1 MVEVSRAHGQ
11 HMASHGF
18 VVVHQSRR
26 PLHAVEFD
34 GLRTTDAARAAI
46 DVALTAHRRADVD
59 HVIADVLQKRLTTV
73 GSLTDEMRLA
83 GRLVTR
89 WLRNAVEDAGRGMR
103 SVGESDLRRVVVAA
117 GLPEPEWN
125 APIETRSGTYYVDAY
140 WRAKRVAAEADG
152 QAFHFDARAWGND
165 LRRQN
170 AIHGAGVVLLRFP
183 VQRLRTEALECGREL
198 YALVA

>member
-26 PLHAVEFD
+26 PLHIVELG
-34 GLRTTDAARAAI
+34 GLRTTNAARAAV
-46 DVALTAHRRADVD
+46 DVAVTALRRADVD
-59 HVIADVLQKRLTTV
+59 HVIADVLQKGLTTV
-73 GSLTDEMRLA
+73 DSLAAEMTLA
-83 GRLVTR
+83 GRLATP
-89 WLRNAVEDAGRGMR
+89 WLRSALRDAGRGMR
-103 SVGESDLRRVVVAA
+103 SVGESDLRRVILAA

-125 APIETRSGTYYVDAY
+125 APIDTEAGTFFVDAL
-140 WRAKRVAAEADG
+140 WRSRRVAAEADG
-152 QAFHFDARAWGND
+152 LAYHFSARDWSAD

-183 VQRLRTEALECGREL
+183 VRRLRVEPEGCGREL
-198 YALVA
+198 SALVA